1 MDNQKRGGDYWSIF
15 MMYNEYEKLGSPRN
29 VKKKKMEGRE
39 KNIVILLLMQETSM
53 EVRIQSG
60 TIALESRSVYCGGY
74 SPTQRRKSWLKS
86 C

>member
-15 MMYNEYEKLGSPRN
+15 MMYNEYGKLIGSPRN
-29 VKKKKMEGRE
+29 VKKKKEKGGEG
-39 KNIVILLLMQETSM
+39 KKYSNSSFDAGN